1 MSINLYH
8 VEVSNINIDV
18 EVVEKIEVK
27 VVRISRVVVIRA
39 VKNLI

>member
-18 EVVEKIEVK
+18 EVVEKIEAK